1 MNLQLDVCITFPKY
15 AFYWWPFWNYPY
27 IKGMSKRPDTLKFD
41 PTSNIFGQFRCSS
54 LEFGNSLCCPQWLQ
68 LVVCWAFSFLTLQTQ
83 ISELLRWN
91 FSNIQKKSDI
101 TGKLL
106 YRKTERNINIST
118 SFWITFYIF
127 LKVKC
132 ATSWNRCWGGS
143 CDIIF
148 AKSFLHNFADVE
160 GVLANV
166 IKRAVTDMII
176 ASRGGHDKL
185 IKRTGTSNPTQFQP
199 SPC

>member
-1 MNLQLDVCITFPKY
+1 ML
-15 AFYWWPFWNYPY
+15 
-27 IKGMSKRPDTLKFD
+27 
-41 PTSNIFGQFRCSS
+41 
-54 LEFGNSLCCPQWLQ
+54 
-68 LVVCWAFSFLTLQTQ
+68 
-83 ISELLRWN
+83 
-91 FSNIQKKSDI
+91 
-101 TGKLL
+101 
-106 YRKTERNINIST
+106 
-118 SFWITFYIF
+118 
-127 LKVKC
+127 
-132 ATSWNRCWGGS
+132 GGS

>member
-1 MNLQLDVCITFPKY
+1 MSASLYMFHFETLHFTYFPKN
-15 AFYWWPFWNYPY
+15 AFCWLPFWNYPY

-41 PTSNIFGQFRCSS
+41 PTSNIVGQFRCSS

-106 YRKTERNINIST
+106 YRKNIKEHKYIYFILNNIL
-118 SFWITFYIF
+118 YIF
-127 LKVKC
+127 
-132 ATSWNRCWGGS
+132 
-143 CDIIF
+143 
-148 AKSFLHNFADVE
+148 KSKMCH
-160 GVLANV
+160 
-166 IKRAVTDMII
+166 IMK
-176 ASRGGHDKL
+176 
-185 IKRTGTSNPTQFQP
+185 
-199 SPC
+199 